1 MGNGKQLGNGNCIR
15 NSAQAENLTGL
26 GGIGDGAP
34 QQVGQLNHPRYQLA
48 IGFGEDTLGEIYR
61 VFKTHADVAAHG
73 NGRCRQLV
81 GKAADTGHW
90 RLPAVAGVQPL
101 TPRTKLNCMGSPGTS
116 PFFAIFRIVSR

>member
-48 IGFGEDTLGEIYR
+48 IGFGEDTLGRYTVSSKPTR
-61 VFKTHADVAAHG
+61 TLPPMGMAA
-73 NGRCRQLV
+73 
-81 GKAADTGHW
+81 AA
-90 RLPAVAGVQPL
+90 
-101 TPRTKLNCMGSPGTS
+101 SS
-116 PFFAIFRIVSR
+116 